1 MRKVLVVLLSTVL
14 IMAFA
19 LPVSAADVKFSGSY
33 VAQGYY
39 DNNRTLLKDGG
50 SSVTNVW
57 QRLRV
62 QTDFQVQQGLMLTT
76 RFDALEKIWGAAR
89 STTATST
96 SLAGND
102 QESENIKFT
111 HAFVTLGVP
120 GGFGELRV
128 GYQTQGTWGLAF
140 GNTGETDYGNRVK
153 WDWDTGS
160 WFWGAR
166 WDKKEGKKGYSPAGP
181 SGNIGVST
189 YVVDH
194 DQENYGA
201 LGGYKW
207 SKGDGGLYITYTQ
220 DTSTDD
226 NPVTGYKARFWNIQP
241 YVRAA
246 FGIVYV
252 ESEVGF
258 YIGKYKEFNTG
269 GPDVDYTGRRAYVM
283 VSVDFAPAYV
293 GALAFYSAGDD
304 LGSTDKNEGGA
315 KIGTD
320 FQPCLILWN
329 YDLGRWNGALGGQNG
344 LGKAAASGS
353 TGPGGVTGV
362 GGYNSDNVEALQ
374 IFAGIKPIPKLDIKA
389 SFTMASMDKDVVG
402 GQVSRDIGN
411 ELDISATY
419 KIYDN
424 LSYMIGFA
432 YLWAGDAFK
441 GSNSGASID
450 NDYLLT
456 HKLTLA
462 F

>member
-89 STTATST
+89 SATATST

-111 HAFVTLGVP
+111 HAFVTLNVP

-128 GYQTQGTWGLAF
+128 GYQTQGTWATAF

-153 WDWDTGS
+153 WDWDTGT

-166 WDKKEGKKGYSPAGP
+166 WDKTEGKKGYSPLGP

-194 DQENYGA
+194 DKETYGA

-207 SKGDGGLYITYTQ
+207 SKGDSGLYITYTQ

-226 NPVTGYKARFWNIQP
+226 NPTTGFKQRYWNIQP
-241 YVRAA
+241 YVKAA

-252 ESEVGF
+252 EGEVGF
-258 YIGKYKEFNTG
+258 YIGKYREFNTG
-269 GPDVDYTGRRAYVM
+269 GPDLDYTGRRAYVM

-304 LGSTDKNEGGA
+304 LGSTDKYEGGA

-344 LGKAAASGS
+344 LSKVAASGS
-353 TGPGGVTGV
+353 TGPGNV
-362 GGYNSDNVEALQ
+362 GGYNTDNVQALQ
-374 IFAGIKPIPKLDIKA
+374 IFAGIKPIPKLDLKA
-389 SFTMASMDKDVVG
+389 SFTLASMDKDVVV

>member
-1 MRKVLVVLLSTVL
+1 MRKVLVVLLCVL
-14 IMAFA
+14 FMAFA
-19 LPVSAADVKFSGSY
+19 LPASAADVKFSGSY

-39 DNNRTLLKDGG
+39 DNNRALLKDGG
-50 SSVTNVW
+50 ASFMNVW

-76 RFDALEKIWGAAR
+76 RFDALEKVWGATR

-96 SLAGND
+96 SLADNNA
-102 QESENIKFT
+102 EAENIKFT
-111 HAFVTLGVP
+111 HAFVTMNVP
-120 GGFGELRV
+120 GGYGELRV
-128 GYQTQGTWGLAF
+128 GYQTQGTWGTVF
-140 GNTGETDYGNRVK
+140 GNTGESDYGNRVK

-160 WFWGAR
+160 FFWGAR
-166 WDKKEGKKGYSPAGP
+166 WDKTEGKKYYSPSGPAG
-181 SGNIGVST
+181 NVGVST

-194 DQENYGA
+194 DKETYGA

-207 SKGDGGLYITYTQ
+207 SKGDGGLYITYSL

-226 NPVTGYKARFWNIQP
+226 NPVTGYKARYWNIQP
-241 YVRAA
+241 YVKAA

-252 ESEVGF
+252 EGEIGF
-258 YIGKYKEFNTG
+258 YIGKYKELATG
-269 GPDVDYTGRRAYVM
+269 GPDVDYTGRRAYIM
-283 VSVDFAPAYV
+283 VNVDIAPGYV
-293 GALAFYSAGDD
+293 GALAFYSSGDD
-304 LGSTDKNEGGA
+304 IGTTDKNEGGA

-344 LGKAAASGS
+344 LSNAKASGS
-353 TGPGGVTGV
+353 TGPGNV
-362 GGYNSDNVEALQ
+362 GGYDSDNVKAVQ
-374 IFAGIKPIPKLDIKA
+374 IFAGIKPTPKLDVKA
-389 SFTMASMDKDVVG
+389 SYTKASMDKDVVV
-402 GQVSRDIGN
+402 GQVSRDIGK

-441 GSNSGASID
+441 GSVAGAAID

-456 HKLTLA
+456 HKLTLS

>member
-1 MRKVLVVLLSTVL
+1 L
-14 IMAFA
+14 
-19 LPVSAADVKFSGSY
+19 
-33 VAQGYY
+33 
-39 DNNRTLLKDGG
+39 
-50 SSVTNVW
+50 
-57 QRLRV
+57 
-62 QTDFQVQQGLMLTT
+62 
-76 RFDALEKIWGAAR
+76 
-89 STTATST
+89 TST

-102 QESENIKFT
+102 AESENIKFT
-111 HAFVTLGVP
+111 HAFVTLNIP

-128 GYQTQGTWGLAF
+128 GYQTQGTWGIGF

-160 WFWGAR
+160 FFWGAN
-166 WDKKEGKKGYSPAGP
+166 WDKKEGRKGYSSLGPAG
-181 SGNIGVST
+181 NVGVST

-194 DQENYGA
+194 DSETYGVK
-201 LGGYKW
+201 GGYKW
-207 SKGDGGLYITYTQ
+207 NKGDGGLYITYSQ
-220 DTSTDD
+220 DTSTAD
-226 NPVTGYKARFWNIQP
+226 NPTTGYKARYWNIQP

-252 ESEVGF
+252 ESEFGF
-258 YIGKYKEFNTG
+258 LRGKYQEFNTG
-269 GPDVDYTGRRAYVM
+269 GPDVDYTGWRGYVM
-283 VSVDFAPAYV
+283 VNVDLAPAYV
-293 GALAFYSAGDD
+293 GALAFYSSGNDI
-304 LGSTDKNEGGA
+304 GTTDKNEGGN

-344 LGKAAASGS
+344 LSKTAASGS
-353 TGPGGVTGV
+353 TGPGNV

-374 IFAGIKPIPKLDIKA
+374 IFAGIKPVPKLDIKA
-389 SFTMASMDKDVVG
+389 SFTIASMDRDVVV

-441 GSNSGASID
+441 GSIAGASID

-456 HKLTLA
+456 HKLTLS